1 MWEKRSPHSRVPSTL
16 QKLCQW
22 FYLVPEKNTYMYL
35 FYIPICRVSPRVLP
49 QISICNSICHLHS
62 LHRSHCNI
70 DFDRV
75 VLISDFYARISKNGC
90 LNKTQT
96 FPIIHILCIS
106 YKHILWSISFGF
118 KFCGLQR
125 KTGKQRIEDIV
136 LHTLR
141 SQ

>member
-1 MWEKRSPHSRVPSTL
+1 MNNQHSKIAGLNTYVGKTVPSFSSP
-16 QKLCQW
+16 KHC
-22 FYLVPEKNTYMYL
+22 KNCVSGFIL
-35 FYIPICRVSPRVLP
+35 FQRRTPICIYFIFQSAAYHRVFFPKYQFV
-49 QISICNSICHLHS
+49 ISICHLHS

-118 KFCGLQR
+118 KFCGL
-125 KTGKQRIEDIV
+125 
-136 LHTLR
+136 
-141 SQ
+141 

>member
-1 MWEKRSPHSRVPSTL
+1 MNNQHSKIAGLNTYVGKTVPSFSSP
-16 QKLCQW
+16 KH
-22 FYLVPEKNTYMYL
+22 FAKIVLVVLSCSREEHLYVFILYSNLPRITACSSPNINLWYQ
-35 FYIPICRVSPRVLP
+35 FAIYILYT
-49 QISICNSICHLHS
+49 
-62 LHRSHCNI
+62 SHCNI

-118 KFCGLQR
+118 KFCGL
-125 KTGKQRIEDIV
+125 
-136 LHTLR
+136 
-141 SQ
+141 